1 MGSKHAFTGSKFQRL
16 QRQQTER
23 DRIFLHLLIFLMT
36 VRQKSGGFQRLAA
49 RKG

>member
-1 MGSKHAFTGSKFQRL
+1 MGSKHAFTGSKFQPL
-16 QRQQTER
+16 QQQTER

-36 VRQKSGGFQRLAA
+36 VPQKSGGFQRLAA